1 MAQKAKEKVLS
12 LALAELNKSQLYSED
27 TEMNPS
33 QSEDTSTPGP
43 SSLWDTILADS
54 DESETSTGLYPNLN
68 ELNKYMKLKRIK
80 ISEYPLAFWK
90 TNKQELTPHISITGK
105 DLFMPTTKLQYQ

>member
-12 LALAELNKSQLYSED
+12 LVLAGLSKSQLHSKD

-54 DESETSTGLYPNLN
+54 DESETSTGLCLNLT
-68 ELNKYMKLKRIK
+68 E
-80 ISEYPLAFWK
+80 
-90 TNKQELTPHISITGK
+90 
-105 DLFMPTTKLQYQ
+105 